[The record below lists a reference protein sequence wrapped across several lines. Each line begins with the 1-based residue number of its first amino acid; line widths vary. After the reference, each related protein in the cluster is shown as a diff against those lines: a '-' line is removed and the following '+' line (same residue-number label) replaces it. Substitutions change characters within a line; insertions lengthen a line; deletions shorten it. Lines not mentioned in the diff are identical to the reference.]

1 MMGGAKPVDAK
12 KFCTTGLVNLSLA
25 LNMDPQTVVECQDR
39 IDSDH
44 DLVTTVI
51 ETITPAELER
61 TRALGK
67 KYGPINGPI
76 QGKAAVENQ
85 TGIFAEGEAGTSLFT
100 PNQDKLLVKYYY
112 MFSLHDEGKWD
123 RIAFYFKKFDGV
135 MCQHRMKTLLQK
147 HTRGRIRYP
156 SSLQRQLQEQEPP
169 VTCRS
174 FRYIRSWNLERKAIT
189 SIVESRD

>member
-1 MMGGAKPVDAK
+1 M
-12 KFCTTGLVNLSLA
+12 TILSRPWSKQRHWL
-25 LNMDPQTVVECQDR
+25 
-39 IDSDH
+39 
-44 DLVTTVI
+44 
-51 ETITPAELER
+51 AELEKLQAR
-61 TRALGK
+61 GRIIG
-67 KYGPINGPI
+67 
-76 QGKAAVENQ
+76 QAAVENQ

-112 MFSLHDEGKWD
+112 IFSLHDEGKWD

-156 SSLQRQLQEQEPP
+156 SPLQKQLQEQEPP

-174 FRYIRSWNLERKAIT
+174 FRYIRSWNLQRKQIKRYDT
-189 SIVESRD
+189 N